1 MLKKN
6 KNIVIKKPV
15 VLLVLDGVGYSKNR
29 VGNAVNAK
37 SMPKYH
43 LLMNKYLNTRILA
56 HGKAVGL
63 PSDQDMGNSEVG
75 HNAMGAGR
83 IFPQGAKLINEAIKS
98 GTIWKGKIWQE
109 IVKRMKKKATLHF
122 IGLLSDGNIHSHI
135 DHLFALIE
143 RAKKDGMQNVRIHIL
158 LDGRDVAETSALKY
172 IDQLEQFLK
181 KVNDN
186 YFDAKIAS
194 GGGRMEI
201 TMDRY
206 EANWKMVEKGWRIH
220 KEGIG
225 RYFENASEAVKAYRK
240 EQKGIIDQYLP
251 GFVIAKDSKPIGKIN
266 DGDAVILFNFR
277 GDRAIE
283 ISRAFTESNFKYF
296 KRGKFKD
303 IYFAGMTEYDG
314 DLKIPQNYLVSPP
327 PIENTIGKYLAD
339 LQIKQFSIA
348 ETQKFGHI
356 TYFWNGN
363 RSDKFD
369 DKLEDYQEIPS
380 DKQNFDKKPEMKSLE
395 IANYLIK
402 AIKSGKYD
410 FLKANF
416 ANGDMIGHT
425 GDFKATVKA
434 MKYVDRQIA
443 RIANEVLDVNGVLII
458 TADHGNAEDMFMRDK
473 NDKLIKKAGKY
484 LSKTSHSK
492 NLVNFT
498 IIGKKIENY
507 WRINENKNNGLANV
521 ATTIL
526 NLLGYQ
532 KPDKY
537 ANSLIIR
544 K

>member
-1 MLKKN
+1 MLKNN
-6 KNIVIKKPV
+6 KNIIVKKPV

-29 VGNAVNAK
+29 LGNAVTAK
-37 SMPKYH
+37 TMPKYH
-43 LLMNKYLNTRILA
+43 FLMKKYLNLRILA

-63 PSDQDMGNSEVG
+63 PSDDDMGNSEVG

-109 IVKRMKKKATLHF
+109 IVNKMKEKATLHF

-143 RAKKDGMQNVRIHIL
+143 RAKKDGIQNVRIHIL
-158 LDGRDVAETSALKY
+158 LDGRDVTETSALKY

-186 YFDAKIAS
+186 NFDAKIAS
-194 GGGRMEI
+194 GGGRMKI

-206 EANWKMVEKGWRIH
+206 EANWKMVEEGWKIH

-225 RYFENASEAVKAYRK
+225 RHFASASEAIKAYRE

-251 GFVIAKDSKPIGKIN
+251 GFVIVKNSKPVGKIK

-283 ISRAFTESNFKYF
+283 ISRAFTEKNFKYF
-296 KRGKFKD
+296 NRGNFKN

-327 PIENTIGKYLAD
+327 PIENTIGEYLAD
-339 LQIKQFSIA
+339 LQIKQYSIA

-363 RSDKFD
+363 RSDKFN

-395 IANYLIK
+395 ITNFLIK
-402 AIKSGKYD
+402 AIKSCKYD

-434 MKYVDRQIA
+434 MKFVDKQIA
-443 RIANEVLDVNGVLII
+443 RIAKEILNVNGILII
-458 TADHGNAEDMFMRDK
+458 TADHGNAEDMFMRDTK
-473 NDKLIKKAGKY
+473 GKLIRKNGKY
-484 LSKTSHSK
+484 LPKTSHSK
-492 NLVNFT
+492 NFVNFT
-498 IIGKKIENY
+498 VIGKEIEKY
-507 WRINENKNNGLANV
+507 WKVNDNKNNGLANV
-521 ATTIL
+521 ASTIL

-537 ANSLIIR
+537 ENSLLNR